1 MPDAAMGTRA
11 ECVMLNKG
19 PNVGEAVTALRGLL
33 HRMTEH
39 QFKKTARLRALSRGR
54 HFHGAKA

>member
-1 MPDAAMGTRA
+1 MTDAAMGTRA

-19 PNVGEAVTALRGLL
+19 PNVGEGVTELRGLL

-39 QFKKTARLRALSRGR
+39 QLKKTARLRALRSW
-54 HFHGAKA
+54 